1 MSGTQFFFSKP
12 QCENKFISVAD
23 VQDKLTAFNLMFEIG
38 PNGSSTNCP
47 DPNFAAQW
55 RKAIREGVINCA
67 GKPMELDFFES
78 VAGGVTT
85 DVDATDL
92 YIKSNCD
99 VDYNIFAETTATG
112 GSPGAA
118 TWFTIARSL
127 HSGTGKYSN
136 IAEGGSIY
144 LYEDDQ
150 ELLVRQVDRTTDY
163 AHRALVVP
171 HNKDYVVNVPAGK
184 KMLFSP
190 VRIVGPSSA
199 PVDSSTWLSNGYIA
213 KVQPLRVRKDYK
225 FPIALDRAYHEVL
238 QFAVIFDHEGKEV
251 DSWEWKEKISMR
263 EELKWRK
270 NVSAFNGQ
278 KVSNPLLLGAEVDAN
293 YPGYDGYLRKVR
305 YGGGV
310 VWDYGKS
317 KGFSL
322 NSDFTPIMIR
332 QDAYKK
338 SDEFIVL
345 HGMPFLL
352 QMVNRNNIDFGNAPG
367 SMTFD
372 SFKRSGATAEDIRK
386 LAIKSYQYG
395 NYSLHFKQMS
405 ALSDTRGI
413 GNHNFPYMGMMMPG
427 TGLKDSLGRD
437 VPPIEFF
444 RPKGN
449 SYEEY
454 ENDMRRIT
462 RLENIEGYAVD
473 LTMMAVHCPNN
484 HIILNPA
491 DY

>member
-1 MSGTQFFFSKP
+1 MATQFFYSKP
-12 QCENKFISVAD
+12 QCENKFATIAD
-23 VQDKLTAFNLMFEIG
+23 VQGALAAFNVMYEMG
-38 PNGSSTNCP
+38 PNGSVNNCG

-55 RKAIREGVINCA
+55 RKAVREGVVNCA
-67 GKPMELDFFES
+67 GKPMELDFFEQI
-78 VAGGVTT
+78 AGGVTT
-85 DVDATDL
+85 DVEATDL

-99 VDYNIFAETTATG
+99 VDYNIFAETTAVG

-118 TWFTIARSL
+118 TWFTIAKSL
-127 HSGTGKYSN
+127 HIGSGKYTN

-144 LYEDDQ
+144 IYEDDQ

-171 HNKDYVVNVPAGK
+171 HNKDYVVNVVAGK

-190 VRIVGPSSA
+190 VRIVGPTSG

-213 KVQPLRVRKDYK
+213 KIQPLRVRKDWQI
-225 FPIALDRAYHEVL
+225 PLALDRAYQDVL
-238 QFAVIFDHEGKEV
+238 QFAVIFDRDGKEI
-251 DSWEWKEKISMR
+251 DSWEWKEKITMR

-270 NVSAFNGQ
+270 NVSFFNGQ
-278 KVSNPLLLGAEVDAN
+278 KVNNPALLGAEVDAQ

-338 SDEFIVL
+338 ADEFIVL

-352 QMVNRNNIDFGNAPG
+352 QMVNRGAIDFSKNPG
-367 SMTFD
+367 ACTLE
-372 SFKRSGATAEDIRK
+372 SFRRMGTDGDQIKK
-386 LAIKSYQYG
+386 LGIQSYQYG
-395 NYSLHFKQMS
+395 NFSLHFKQMG

-413 GNHNFPYMGMMMPG
+413 GNYNFPYLAMMMPG
-427 TGLKDSLGRD
+427 VGNKDSLGRD

-449 SYEEY
+449 FYEEF
-454 ENDMRRIT
+454 ENDKRKIDRT
-462 RLENIEGYAVD
+462 EYLEGYAVD
-473 LTMMAVHCPNN
+473 LSMMAVHCPNN
-484 HIILNPA
+484 HIIINPA